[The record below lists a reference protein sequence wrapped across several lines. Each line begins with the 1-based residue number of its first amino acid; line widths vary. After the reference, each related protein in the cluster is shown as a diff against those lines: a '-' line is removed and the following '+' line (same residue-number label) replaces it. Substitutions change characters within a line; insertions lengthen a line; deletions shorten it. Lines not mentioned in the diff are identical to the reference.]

1 MGWYDI
7 KIDGRKTLKWSI
19 IKIWSINKKIEIQR
33 RIRNRYENKKIK
45 IINVALVRLITRIIN
60 AWNT

>member
-45 IINVALVRLITRIIN
+45 IINVALVRLIIRIIN

>member
-45 IINVALVRLITRIIN
+45 IINVASIRLIIRIIN